1 MRVVLA
7 DDAAFFRE
15 TLASALASADVE
27 VVGQAGDV
35 TGLLGLV
42 DAAAPD
48 VAIIDIRMPPTNT
61 TEGLDAA
68 ARIRADHPEIG
79 LLILSNA
86 IETRHV
92 LKLLRDTPRGI
103 GYLLKDRVGDLAEF
117 VAAVRRV
124 GTGGSVVDPE
134 VVSVLLGRPRDRGP
148 LDELTGRERSVLEL
162 MAEGRSNRAIGE
174 RLGLTEKTVEGNVR
188 IILSKLGLEPAAE
201 DHRRVLA
208 VLTYLREES

>member
-1 MRVVLA
+1 VRVVLA
-7 DDAAFFRE
+7 DDAVFFRE
-15 TLASALASADVE
+15 TLATALGSADFE
-27 VVGQAGDV
+27 IVGQAGDIV
-35 TGLLGLV
+35 GLLALV
-42 DAAAPD
+42 ADAAPD

-68 ARIRADHPEIG
+68 ARIRADHPDIG

-92 LKLLRDTPRGI
+92 LQLLRDTPRGI

-124 GTGGSVVDPE
+124 GSGGSVVDPE
-134 VVSVLLGRPRDRGP
+134 VVSVLLGRPRARGP

-208 VLTYLREES
+208 VLTYLRET